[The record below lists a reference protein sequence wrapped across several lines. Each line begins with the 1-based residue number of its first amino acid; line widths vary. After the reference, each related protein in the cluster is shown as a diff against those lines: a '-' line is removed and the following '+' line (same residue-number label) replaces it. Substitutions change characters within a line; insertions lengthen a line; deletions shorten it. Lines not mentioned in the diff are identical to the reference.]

1 MWQHVH
7 TERHAE
13 EQLAFNI
20 CLACRHF
27 WLCCSEKA
35 ISLSAAAAAAAAAA
49 DYTNGVEGFSYNY
62 YEDLTPKD
70 ACDIIDTLRK
80 GEQKLQFYSFIIP

>member
-7 TERHAE
+7 IERHAE

-20 CLACRHF
+20 CLACRRF
-27 WLCCSEKA
+27 WLCCYENA
-35 ISLSAAAAAAAAAA
+35 TFLPAAAAAAAA

-80 GEQKLQFYSFIIP
+80 GEQKL